1 MKSIHCVSV
10 VTLFAVLLAAVKI
23 SAGDPSAINAKSPA
37 GNTATEC
44 LKAGK
49 TDTLVVT
56 ARLTEIPGTF
66 VGNDLYDY
74 VYVMKYRII
83 SVERGVYEGRD
94 ILVGHYNPLI
104 SRRLVRDRMD
114 PFVDGTVERFTVGA
128 RHRLVLI
135 EPMEQV
141 WEREVEDEFMDSD
154 LVRFFALRA
163 DVLPQ

>member
-1 MKSIHCVSV
+1 MKSICCVSV
-10 VTLFAVLLAAVKI
+10 VTLFTVLLAAGKIAAGDSSSI
-23 SAGDPSAINAKSPA
+23 SAKSSA
-37 GNTATEC
+37 GNKAPEC
-44 LKAGK
+44 SKVGI

-66 VGNDLYDY
+66 VDNDLYDY
-74 VYVMKYRII
+74 VYVMKYRIL

-114 PFVDGTVERFTVGA
+114 PFVDGNVERFTVGA

-135 EPMEQV
+135 GPIERV

-163 DVLPQ
+163 DALPQ